1 MEINKKLHQLMKIL
15 NCLIVI
21 DSSYRMTKL
30 MSNLNLMTTAKTMKM
45 KKQQIL
51 LLIMKKNQRANETS
65 QTPVILVDLSE
76 ENTDLKNDTMFL
88 DSYGRLLSSP
98 QTSHH

>member
-1 MEINKKLHQLMKIL
+1 
-15 NCLIVI
+15 
-21 DSSYRMTKL
+21 
-30 MSNLNLMTTAKTMKM
+30 
-45 KKQQIL
+45 
-51 LLIMKKNQRANETS
+51 MKKNQRANETS